1 MTRQLTILLAAT
13 AILAPGPI
21 HAQPQSPPSVELPP
35 ALERVLRDYEVA
47 WRAQDADALA
57 ALFHPDGFV
66 MSPGQPPV
74 RGREAIG
81 AHYQGRGGPLA
92 LRALDYAAEADVGW
106 IIGGYA
112 RAPGEPD
119 VGKFSLTLRRVDG
132 RWLIVTDMDNG
143 NG

>member
-1 MTRQLTILLAAT
+1 MMHRLSIFLIAALVAAPAPARARQ
-13 AILAPGPI
+13 P
-21 HAQPQSPPSVELPP
+21 SPPSVDLP
-35 ALERVLRDYEVA
+35 ADLDRVLRDYEDA
-47 WRAQDADALA
+47 WQARDADALA
-57 ALFHPDGFV
+57 ALFHPDAFR
-66 MSPGQPPV
+66 MARGQPPV
-74 RGREAIG
+74 RGRAAIRAQYEG
-81 AHYQGRGGPLA
+81 SGGPLA
-92 LRALDYAAEADVGW
+92 LRALDYAAEGDVGW